1 MPLQKMSKFPFG
13 ALSRRQST
21 AFPDIYLP
29 VFDQKV
35 QQVLKLHIKTQ
46 FLLSC
51 FALYN
56 RPHTLQGQSS
66 EQMRKR

>member
-1 MPLQKMSKFPFG
+1 MSKFPFG
-13 ALSRRQST
+13 ALSRRQFT

-35 QQVLKLHIKTQ
+35 QQVLKLHIKTH

-51 FALYN
+51 FAL
-56 RPHTLQGQSS
+56 
-66 EQMRKR
+66 